1 MKTLLIKKGFAALAA
16 LALLAGCSTTTPQ
29 TPEKRA
35 ARVET
40 GVRLAVWLGATQ
52 DLKSNP
58 QRRPAYEAASKGL
71 SSLVAQEKWD
81 VTALA
86 TAITETGNDAFEDDD
101 VQLLIIAG
109 AQLVDVVVDS
119 QRVDLGSQIYAR
131 AVIKGADA
139 GLKLALK

>member
-1 MKTLLIKKGFAALAA
+1 MKRILASIAA
-16 LALLAGCSTTTPQ
+16 LALFAGCTTTPQ

-35 ARVET
+35 NRIET

-52 DLKSNP
+52 DLKGNP

-71 SSLVAQEKWD
+71 SSLVAQERWD
-81 VTALA
+81 ATALA
-86 TAITETGNDAFEDDD
+86 SAITETGAKEFADSD
-101 VQLLIIAG
+101 VQLLILAG
-109 AQLVDVVVDS
+109 AQLVDVIVDTE
-119 QRVDLGSQIYAR
+119 RVDLGNQIYAR